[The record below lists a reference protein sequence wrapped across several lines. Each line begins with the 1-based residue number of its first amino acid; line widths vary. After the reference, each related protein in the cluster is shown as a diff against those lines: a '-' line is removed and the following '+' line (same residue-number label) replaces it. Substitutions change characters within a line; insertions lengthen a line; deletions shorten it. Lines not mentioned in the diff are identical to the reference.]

1 MNLARDEV
9 AKVSQILRDTI
20 PAHIKMRR
28 ELDLLE
34 KAFSKSGQQTKT
46 YAAAVQT
53 VIDKY
58 TPLTAKAKA
67 AAAAQKEQ
75 ERAQAAL
82 NAEMAKA
89 SAAATAVIRAGES
102 TREKL
107 IRQTNELKASY
118 QKGLI
123 TNQQYRQSL
132 AAIDTQMKAT
142 STSSGGLLLYA
153 KQIAAAYI
161 GFQTI
166 KGIATIAADVE
177 TASVQF
183 KVLTGSV
190 EEANVMMAD
199 MREFAAASPLSLS
212 GVQKAARTLMSFGT
226 ETESVMPK
234 VRLLGDITGGN
245 QQRFEMLS
253 LAYAQASAA
262 GRLMGQDL
270 LQMVNAGFNPLLEIS
285 DATGRSMLDL
295 KKDMENGLI
304 SIAMVDEA
312 MQRATG
318 AGGRFS
324 GMTAEMAKTFDGAY
338 QQMVSAAQELAGTI
352 GESVLP
358 VVASMFRQIEKMTRG
373 IMQIY
378 NSMGQT
384 SKSLLAGAAAFVA
397 VVPIASKLIGI
408 FVSIST
414 ALKGVAIAQA
424 IVIAMG
430 GPKGWAILAAG
441 AVAAGVAIYGIN
453 RAMDQTA
460 VAAAPAAEGAKKAAS
475 AMSSLGVAAD
485 DTAMK
490 VKTGA
495 EVYAEYMAKVQA
507 GNDAFEQEITP
518 LIEKRNELMF
528 GVEAVAMQRMQAAG
542 MTDAQIRE
550 IGYLKEQVA
559 LLDQKAKKEAK
570 FAAAQES
577 ATQAALAYFE
587 AQKKADQD
595 RRDQIT
601 KGPQAADVGSA
612 EAARIIAEQRNAQLA
627 NRVVP
632 QRETT
637 QEELIAKTKELL
649 IAQAAEAKR
658 QAELLIAVKAATA
671 AMLDTR
677 PKLFRG

>member
-1 MNLARDEV
+1 MTTIAALNVRLGMDASNFSQGVNLARNEV
-9 AKVSQILRDTI
+9 AKVTSIMRQSVPATEKLRAET
-20 PAHIKMRR
+20 AL
-28 ELDLLE
+28 LD
-34 KAFSKSGQQTKT
+34 KAFSATGKQSKE
-46 YAAAVQT
+46 YANALTFLNRKYGEVQT
-53 VIDKY
+53 
-58 TPLTAKAKA
+58 T
-67 AAAAQKEQ
+67 
-75 ERAQAAL
+75 
-82 NAEMAKA
+82 
-89 SAAATAVIRAGES
+89 
-102 TREKL
+102 
-107 IRQTNELKASY
+107 QTSMLM
-118 QKGLI
+118 QV
-123 TNQQYRQSL
+123 
-132 AAIDTQMKAT
+132 
-142 STSSGGLLLYA
+142 

-190 EEANVMMAD
+190 EEANAMMAD
-199 MREFAAASPLSLS
+199 MREFAAASPLSLG

-226 ETESVMPK
+226 ATETVMPK
-234 VRLLGDITGGN
+234 IRLLGDITGGN
-245 QQRFEMLS
+245 QQRFEFLS

-270 LQMVNAGFNPLLEIS
+270 LQMINAGFNPLLEIS
-285 DATGRSMLDL
+285 EATGRSMVDL

-378 NSMGQT
+378 NSMSQT
-384 SKSLLAGAAAFVA
+384 SKALLAGAAAFVA

-408 FVSIST
+408 FIGISA
-414 ALKGVAIAQA
+414 ALKGVATAQA
-424 IVIAMG
+424 IVMSMA
-430 GPKGWAILAAG
+430 GPKGWALLAG
-441 AVAAGVAIYGIN
+441 AAVASGVAIYGIN

-475 AMSSLGVAAD
+475 AMSSLGAAAD
-485 DTAMK
+485 ETSSK

-507 GNDAFEQEITP
+507 GNDAFEQEIAP

-528 GVEAVAMQRMQAAG
+528 GAEAVALQRMQAAG

-559 LLDQKAKKEAK
+559 LLEQKAKKEAK

-612 EAARIIAEQRNAQLA
+612 EAARIIAEQRNKQLA

-637 QEELIAKTKELL
+637 QEELVAKTRELL

>member
-1 MNLARDEV
+1 MTTIAALNVRLGMDASNFSQGVNLARSEV
-9 AKVSQILRDTI
+9 AKVSSIMRQSVPATEKLQRDL
-20 PAHIKMRR
+20 AL
-28 ELDLLE
+28 LDKTFSQAGKSSKE
-34 KAFSKSGQQTKT
+34 YANAVAFLNKKYGE
-46 YAAAVQT
+46 VQT
-53 VIDKY
+53 
-58 TPLTAKAKA
+58 
-67 AAAAQKEQ
+67 
-75 ERAQAAL
+75 
-82 NAEMAKA
+82 
-89 SAAATAVIRAGES
+89 
-102 TREKL
+102 
-107 IRQTNELKASY
+107 
-118 QKGLI
+118 
-123 TNQQYRQSL
+123 
-132 AAIDTQMKAT
+132 TQGNML
-142 STSSGGLLLYA
+142 GQV
-153 KQIAAAYI
+153 KQLAAAYL
-161 GFQTI
+161 GFQTV
-166 KGIATIAADVE
+166 KSIATIAADVE

-183 KVLTGSV
+183 RVLTGSV
-190 EEANVMMAD
+190 EEANAMMAE

-226 ETESVMPK
+226 ETESVMGK

-245 QQRFEMLS
+245 QSRFEMLA

-285 DATGRSMLDL
+285 DATGRSVLDL

-318 AGGRFS
+318 AGGRFA
-324 GMTAEMAKTFDGAY
+324 GMTAEMSKTFDGAY

-384 SKSLLAGAAAFVA
+384 SKALLAGAAAFVA
-397 VVPIASKLIGI
+397 LVPIASKLVGI
-408 FVSIST
+408 FVAIST
-414 ALKGVAIAQA
+414 ALKGMATAQA
-424 IVIAMG
+424 IFISMA
-430 GPKGWAILAAG
+430 GPKGWAMLAAA
-441 AVAAGVAIYGIN
+441 AVASGIAIYGIN
-453 RAMDQTA
+453 RAMDETA
-460 VAAAPAAEGAKKAAS
+460 AAAAPVAAGTKQAAS
-475 AMSSLGVAAD
+475 AFAALGQSAD
-485 DTAMK
+485 ESGEK

-495 EVYAEYMAKVQA
+495 ELYAEYMAKVQST
-507 GNDAFEQEITP
+507 NDKFGDEVAS
-518 LIEKRNELMF
+518 LIDQRNVLLF
-528 GVEAVAMQRMQAAG
+528 GEDAVAMQKLQAAG
-542 MTDAQIRE
+542 FDEAQMSE
-550 IGYLKEQVA
+550 IANLKEQIR
-559 LLDQKAKKEAK
+559 LLERKARMEAK

-577 ATQAALAYFE
+577 ALQAAQQYFAAEKQADE
-587 AQKKADQD
+587 A
-595 RRDQIT
+595 RREQIT

-612 EAARIIAEQRNAQLA
+612 EAARIIAESRNRQLA

-637 QEELIAKTKELL
+637 QEQLIAKTKELL

>member
-1 MNLARDEV
+1 MTTIAALNVRLGMDASNFSQGVNLARAEV
-9 AKVSQILRDTI
+9 AKVTQIMRQSVPATEKLRAET
-20 PAHIKMRR
+20 AL
-28 ELDLLE
+28 LD
-34 KAFSKSGQQTKT
+34 KAFSATGKQSKE
-46 YAAAVQT
+46 YANAIGFLNRKYGEVQT
-53 VIDKY
+53 
-58 TPLTAKAKA
+58 T
-67 AAAAQKEQ
+67 
-75 ERAQAAL
+75 
-82 NAEMAKA
+82 
-89 SAAATAVIRAGES
+89 
-102 TREKL
+102 
-107 IRQTNELKASY
+107 QTSMLM
-118 QKGLI
+118 QV
-123 TNQQYRQSL
+123 
-132 AAIDTQMKAT
+132 
-142 STSSGGLLLYA
+142 
-153 KQIAAAYI
+153 KQLAAAYL

-166 KGIATIAADVE
+166 KSIATIAADVE

-190 EEANVMMAD
+190 EEANAMMAD

-226 ETESVMPK
+226 ATDSVMPK

-245 QQRFEMLS
+245 QSRFEMLA

-270 LQMVNAGFNPLLEIS
+270 LQMINAGFNPLLEIS

-475 AMSSLGVAAD
+475 AMSSLGAAAD
-485 DTAMK
+485 ETASK

-528 GVEAVAMQRMQAAG
+528 GAEAVALQRMQAAG
-542 MTDAQIRE
+542 MTEDQIRE

-559 LLDQKAKKEAK
+559 LLDQKAKREAK

>member
-1 MNLARDEV
+1 
-9 AKVSQILRDTI
+9 
-20 PAHIKMRR
+20 
-28 ELDLLE
+28 
-34 KAFSKSGQQTKT
+34 
-46 YAAAVQT
+46 
-53 VIDKY
+53 
-58 TPLTAKAKA
+58 
-67 AAAAQKEQ
+67 
-75 ERAQAAL
+75 
-82 NAEMAKA
+82 
-89 SAAATAVIRAGES
+89 
-102 TREKL
+102 
-107 IRQTNELKASY
+107 
-118 QKGLI
+118 
-123 TNQQYRQSL
+123 
-132 AAIDTQMKAT
+132 
-142 STSSGGLLLYA
+142 
-153 KQIAAAYI
+153 
-161 GFQTI
+161 
-166 KGIATIAADVE
+166 
-177 TASVQF
+177 VQF

-190 EEANVMMAD
+190 EEANAMMAD
-199 MREFAAASPLSLS
+199 MREFAAASPLSLG

-226 ETESVMPK
+226 ATETVMPK
-234 VRLLGDITGGN
+234 IRLLGDITGGN
-245 QQRFEMLS
+245 QQRFEFLS

-270 LQMVNAGFNPLLEIS
+270 LQMINAGFNPLLEIS
-285 DATGRSMLDL
+285 EATGRSMIDL

-358 VVASMFRQIEKMTRG
+358 VVASMFRQVEKMTRG

-378 NSMGQT
+378 NSMSQT
-384 SKSLLAGAAAFVA
+384 SKALLAGAAAFVA

-408 FVSIST
+408 FIGISA
-414 ALKGVAIAQA
+414 ALKGVATAQA
-424 IVIAMG
+424 IVMSMA
-430 GPKGWAILAAG
+430 GPKGWALLAGA

-475 AMSSLGVAAD
+475 AMSSLGAAAD
-485 DTAMK
+485 DTATK

-507 GNDAFEQEITP
+507 GNDAFEQEIAP

-528 GVEAVAMQRMQAAG
+528 GAEAVAMQRMQAAG

-559 LLDQKAKKEAK
+559 LLDQKAKREAK

-612 EAARIIAEQRNAQLA
+612 EAARIIAEQRNKQLA

-637 QEELIAKTKELL
+637 QEELVAKTKELL

>member
-1 MNLARDEV
+1 MTTIAALNVRLGMDASNFSQGVNLARNEV
-9 AKVSQILRDTI
+9 AKVTSIMRQSVPATEKLRSET
-20 PAHIKMRR
+20 AL
-28 ELDLLE
+28 LD
-34 KAFSKSGQQTKT
+34 KAFSATGKQSKE
-46 YAAAVQT
+46 YANALAFLNRKYGEVQT
-53 VIDKY
+53 
-58 TPLTAKAKA
+58 T
-67 AAAAQKEQ
+67 
-75 ERAQAAL
+75 
-82 NAEMAKA
+82 
-89 SAAATAVIRAGES
+89 
-102 TREKL
+102 
-107 IRQTNELKASY
+107 QTSMLM
-118 QKGLI
+118 QV
-123 TNQQYRQSL
+123 
-132 AAIDTQMKAT
+132 
-142 STSSGGLLLYA
+142 
-153 KQIAAAYI
+153 KQIAAAYL
-161 GFQTI
+161 GFQAI

-190 EEANVMMAD
+190 EKANAMMAD
-199 MREFAAASPLSLS
+199 MREFAAASPLSLG
-212 GVQKAARTLMSFGT
+212 GVQKAARLLMSFGT
-226 ETESVMPK
+226 ATETVLPK
-234 VRLLGDITGGN
+234 IRLLGDITGGN
-245 QQRFEMLS
+245 QSRFEMLA

-270 LQMVNAGFNPLLEIS
+270 LQMVNAGFNPLLEIEK
-285 DATGRSMLDL
+285 ATGRAMVDL
-295 KKDMENGLI
+295 KKDMESGLI

-318 AGGRFS
+318 SGGLFN
-324 GMTAEMAKTFDGAY
+324 GMTEQMAKTFDGAY
-338 QQMVSAAQELAGTI
+338 QQMISAAQELAGTI

-358 VVASMFRQIEKMTRG
+358 VVASMFRQVEKMTRG

-378 NSMGQT
+378 NSMSQT
-384 SKSLLAGAAAFVA
+384 SKALLAGAAAFVA

-408 FVSIST
+408 FIGISA
-414 ALKGVAIAQA
+414 ALKGVATAQA
-424 IVIAMG
+424 IVMSMA
-430 GPKGWAILAAG
+430 GPKGWALLAG
-441 AVAAGVAIYGIN
+441 AAVASGVAIYGIN

-475 AMSSLGVAAD
+475 AMSSLGAAAD
-485 DTAMK
+485 DTATK

-528 GVEAVAMQRMQAAG
+528 GAEAVAMQRMQAAG

-559 LLDQKAKKEAK
+559 LLEQKAKKEAK

-627 NRVVP
+627 NRMVP

-637 QEELIAKTKELL
+637 QEELVAKTKELL

>member
-1 MNLARDEV
+1 MTTIAALAVKMNVDVSNFSRGVNLARDEV
-9 AKVSQILRDTI
+9 AKVTSIMRQSV
-20 PAHIKMRR
+20 PATEKLQR
-28 ELDLLE
+28 ELALLD
-34 KAFSKSGQQTKT
+34 KTFSATGKQSKEYANALTFLNRKYGEVQATQTSMLMQ
-46 YAAAVQT
+46 V
-53 VIDKY
+53 
-58 TPLTAKAKA
+58 
-67 AAAAQKEQ
+67 
-75 ERAQAAL
+75 
-82 NAEMAKA
+82 
-89 SAAATAVIRAGES
+89 
-102 TREKL
+102 
-107 IRQTNELKASY
+107 
-118 QKGLI
+118 
-123 TNQQYRQSL
+123 
-132 AAIDTQMKAT
+132 
-142 STSSGGLLLYA
+142 

-190 EEANVMMAD
+190 EEANAMMAD
-199 MREFAAASPLSLS
+199 MREFAAASPLSLG

-358 VVASMFRQIEKMTRG
+358 VVASMFRQVEKMTRG

-378 NSMGQT
+378 NSMSQT
-384 SKSLLAGAAAFVA
+384 SKALLAGAAAFVA

-408 FVSIST
+408 FIGISA
-414 ALKGVAIAQA
+414 ALKGVATAQA
-424 IVIAMG
+424 IVMSMA
-430 GPKGWAILAAG
+430 GPKGWALLAG
-441 AVAAGVAIYGIN
+441 AAVASGVAIYGIN

-475 AMSSLGVAAD
+475 AMSSLGAAAD
-485 DTAMK
+485 ETATK

-507 GNDAFEQEITP
+507 GNDAFEQEIAP

-528 GVEAVAMQRMQAAG
+528 GAEAVAMQRMQAAG

-559 LLDQKAKKEAK
+559 LLDQKAKREAK

-627 NRVVP
+627 NRMVP

-637 QEELIAKTKELL
+637 QEELVAKTKELL